1 MGVINITQRSERLG
15 NIGSTSMAH
24 GATNVDIGTVQHHR
38 PGIYAPHMAR
48 PGMMMG
54 DAVGAGVRALGA
66 VAGAVA
72 AVIQREEDRK
82 VDDYANAMLD
92 SMEKQGRDDSD
103 IDDWNTPQRQHLQG
117 QKRGFYLRTGE
128 GTKTLVDEWDK
139 AFGDTFRKIG
149 DSIGANDRVRE
160 RTMDKLATYRRAT
173 VSRLADHQAAEYR
186 RMEMDSAKG
195 NLASQIALWKN
206 GRTEVLP
213 DIFAQQER
221 VDSLS
226 LATPEKRKANR
237 EALALKLTADFVG
250 NSLDQCQSAE
260 DFDKVEEAVK
270 GGLKDTL
277 PDMIAKNL
285 PGGGRTVDGD
295 MKDAI
300 LSDIRRARQSFEIQR
315 DREEREQMSELV
327 ALSDNALAYG
337 GLDDLEAAHTDM
349 TERAKK
355 TPKGSRMETVA
366 LQQAKR
372 LGDAAD
378 GEARRLTW
386 DAILEHAGDK
396 TPWTPPKDSRM
407 AKFYKPLKESFDRQ
421 LAAYNAEGVMAQAA
435 SVTEERKA
443 NMAAMRASMMAAA
456 ATEPGTFHAKLTDA
470 AEKGHI
476 TLDQYRKLR
485 DEFNNVWTKEGM
497 AQKGAALVDILK
509 REFYSGA
516 DYDLS
521 ERLSVDPKTGRFGYT
536 KIPGGKKGE
545 VYEGEA
551 FELAYGERTI
561 ESVPNPYLMSDFTPI
576 TPQRWTERKPDTLT
590 SDEQIKLLDWA
601 MELAQND
608 GAMISTDPQ
617 TGEKLDKPRKLNA
630 ATEFQAA
637 CSQLKMTKRVQS
649 AQEMV
654 QQRATALGLLKAGF
668 AQDADAVVGK
678 ATKRAAVEANARGQL
693 KAEKR
698 RPFMPKMPSQQ
709 YGTPSPQY
717 GMRNDGKTY
726 KGTGFLGEL
735 KLPNGKVATEYS
747 IGVNIDGEEIDI
759 PTLVPTLTQDEIDL
773 MVNDIIPHDKPIPE
787 GIVQKAVDYAR
798 WNIENGRSVFA
809 NDGAQDGTED

>member
-15 NIGSTSMAH
+15 NIGGTSAAH
-24 GATNVDIGTVQHHR
+24 GVTNTDIGTVRHTS
-38 PGIYAPHMAR
+38 AR
-48 PGMMMG
+48 VFSPTYYSRNSHAG
-54 DAVGAGVRALGA
+54 DAAITSGLGKIGDTLTRIGVA
-66 VAGAVA
+66 VM
-72 AVIQREEDRK
+72 QREEDRK
-82 VDDYANAMLD
+82 VDEYTNAMIRT
-92 SMEKQGRDDSD
+92 MELESRDDRE
-103 IDDWNTPQRQHLQG
+103 ITDWNTPERQHLRG
-117 QKRGFYLRTGE
+117 QKRGYYLRTGK
-128 GTKTLVDEWDK
+128 GTMNVAQEWDDC
-139 AFGDTFRKIG
+139 FGERFNQIG
-149 DSIGANDRVRE
+149 TSIEANDRVRE
-160 RTMDKLATYRRAT
+160 RTMKNLATYRRST
-173 VSRLADHQAAEYR
+173 LSRLADQQASEYR
-186 RMEMDSAKG
+186 RLELGNAEGTLTTQVNRFRNGDDSAIPEVFKQYDRV
-195 NLASQIALWKN
+195 SQLK
-206 GRTEVLP
+206 L
-213 DIFAQQER
+213 
-221 VDSLS
+221 L
-226 LATPEKRKANR
+226 TPEQAQAGK
-237 EALALKLTADFVG
+237 EELALKLAATVIG
-250 NSLDQCQSAE
+250 RQVTGCQTPE
-260 DFDKVEEAVK
+260 DFDRVEADIK
-270 GGLKDTL
+270 SGMKDRL
-277 PDMIAKNL
+277 PNEIAANL
-285 PGGGRTVDGD
+285 PGGERAVGGK
-295 MKDAI
+295 MKDDLLA
-300 LSDIRRARQSFEIQR
+300 DVRRARQSFEIKR
-315 DREEREQMSELV
+315 DREEREALSELV
-327 ALSDNALAYG
+327 AFSDNALARG
-337 GLDDLEAAHTDM
+337 GIDDLEAAQRDM
-349 TERAKK
+349 AAHAASM
-355 TPKGSRMETVA
+355 PKGSRMETVA

-372 LGDAAD
+372 LDMAAD
-378 GEARRLTW
+378 AEAKRLTW
-386 DAILEHAGDK
+386 DAIIDHAGDK
-396 TPWTPPKDSRM
+396 EPWTPPKGSRMETVALQQAKRLDMAADAEAKRLTWDAIIDHAGDKKEWKPDDNTRM

-456 ATEPGTFHAKLTDA
+456 ATEPGTFHAKLADA

-709 YGTPSPQY
+709 YGT
-717 GMRNDGKTY
+717 
-726 KGTGFLGEL
+726 
-735 KLPNGKVATEYS
+735 
-747 IGVNIDGEEIDI
+747 
-759 PTLVPTLTQDEIDL
+759 
-773 MVNDIIPHDKPIPE
+773 
-787 GIVQKAVDYAR
+787 
-798 WNIENGRSVFA
+798 
-809 NDGAQDGTED
+809 ED